1 MARRVV
7 GLAMALMHSTMM
19 ALGTTAPDFALPD
32 AAAENAPVQLH
43 NYVGQAEATLVMFI
57 CNHCPYVVHVV
68 EQLTQLAR
76 DYQPKGLKVVAVSSN
91 DAEAYPA
98 DAPEHMAAFAKTH
111 GFTFPYCYDES
122 QDVARAY
129 DAVCTPDFFLF
140 DGELKL
146 AYRGRLDESRPK
158 SGTPV
163 TGADMRRALDL
174 VLGGGPVPEASQAP
188 SAGCSIKWKA

>member
-1 MARRVV
+1 
-7 GLAMALMHSTMM
+7 MALMHSTMM
-19 ALGTTAPDFALPD
+19 ALGTAAPDFSLPD
-32 AAAENAPVQLH
+32 AAAENAPIQLY
-43 NYVGQAEATLVMFI
+43 NYAREADATLVMFV

-68 EQLTQLAR
+68 EQLAQLAR
-76 DYQPKGLKVVAVSSN
+76 DYQPRGLKVVAISSN
-91 DAEAYPA
+91 DVGAYPA
-98 DAPEHMAAFAKTH
+98 DGPEEMAAFAKTH

-140 DGELKL
+140 DGELEL

-163 TGADMRRALDL
+163 TGEDMRRALDL
-174 VLGGGPVPEASQAP
+174 ILDGEPVPEEMQIP